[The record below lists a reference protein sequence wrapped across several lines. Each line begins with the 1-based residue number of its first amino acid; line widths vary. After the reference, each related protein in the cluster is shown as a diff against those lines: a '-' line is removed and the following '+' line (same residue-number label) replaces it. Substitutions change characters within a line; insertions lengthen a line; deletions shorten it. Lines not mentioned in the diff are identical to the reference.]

1 MARSPTPKAE
11 REREVAVLRQHLR
24 VLIDLAT
31 YASGG
36 SDLKAF
42 MDYVVTHASAALEI
56 DHVKVLRYRP
66 ERNDLLM
73 EVGTGWAPGV
83 VGSAAFATDMAS
95 PVGRAFQ
102 TGQPVKID
110 DFSTAP
116 DFRASEV
123 LRAHDI
129 VSLLNVPVSID
140 GAVWGVIEVDSTV
153 LRGFTTDTLQFMHAV
168 AALVGMAIRRMQ
180 DMASGETLA
189 TDRTRELLKR
199 DLMLREMQ
207 HRVKNNFQIILG
219 MVQLRKPS
227 LRTQSGRDAMD
238 QIANGIMA
246 MSLAHD
252 QLSPSRTG
260 EMLELGAYLKAL
272 TAAFVATMERI
283 LIEVKSDEVHV
294 TIEQALPLGL
304 IVNEL
309 ITNSIKHAFG
319 PDGGAI
325 RVELH
330 APSRQGFAT
339 LMVADNGRGLGQARS
354 DGSGWKLID
363 ALAAQARAELTRG
376 DTGRGT
382 STQLRFVPRG

>member
-1 MARSPTPKAE
+1 MS
-11 REREVAVLRQHLR
+11 VLRQHLR

-42 MDYVVTHASAALEI
+42 MDYVVTHVSAALEI
-56 DHVKVLRYRP
+56 DHVKVLRYRSD
-66 ERNDLLM
+66 RNDLLL
-73 EVGTGWAPGV
+73 EAGIGWAPGV

-123 LRAHDI
+123 LRTHGI

-153 LRGFTTDTLQFMHAV
+153 LRGFTADTLQFMHAV

-207 HRVKNNFQIILG
+207 HRVKNNFQVILG

-227 LRTQSGRDAMD
+227 LPVQAGRDAMD

-252 QLSPSRTG
+252 QLSPSRSG

-283 LIEVKSDEVHV
+283 LIEVKSDEVNV

-339 LMVADNGRGLGQARS
+339 LIVADNGRGLGQART
-354 DGSGWKLID
+354 DGSGLKLID
-363 ALAAQARAELTRG
+363 ALAAQARAELIRSDAG
-376 DTGRGT
+376 KGT

>member
-1 MARSPTPKAE
+1 M
-11 REREVAVLRQHLR
+11 
-24 VLIDLAT
+24 LIDLAT

-42 MDYVVTHASAALEI
+42 MDYVVTHVSAALEI
-56 DHVKVLRYRP
+56 DHVKVLRYRSD
-66 ERNDLLM
+66 RNDLLL
-73 EVGTGWAPGV
+73 EAGIGWAPGV

-123 LRAHDI
+123 LRTHGI

-153 LRGFTTDTLQFMHAV
+153 LRGFTADTLQFMHAV

-207 HRVKNNFQIILG
+207 HRVKNNFQVILG

-227 LRTQSGRDAMD
+227 LPVQAGRDAMD

-252 QLSPSRTG
+252 QLSPSRSG

-283 LIEVKSDEVHV
+283 LIEVKSDEVNV

-339 LMVADNGRGLGQARS
+339 LIVADNGRGLGQART
-354 DGSGWKLID
+354 DGSGLKLID
-363 ALAAQARAELTRG
+363 ALAAQARAELIRSDAG
-376 DTGRGT
+376 KGT

>member
-1 MARSPTPKAE
+1 MS
-11 REREVAVLRQHLR
+11 VLRQHLR

-42 MDYVVTHASAALEI
+42 MDYVVTHVSAALEI

-73 EVGTGWAPGV
+73 EAGTGWAPGV

-102 TGQPVKID
+102 TGQPVEID
-110 DFSTAP
+110 DFSAAP

-123 LRAHDI
+123 LRAHNI
-129 VSLLNVPVSID
+129 VSLLNVPISID
-140 GAVWGVIEVDSTV
+140 GAVWGVIEVDSAV
-153 LRGFTTDTLQFMHAV
+153 LRGFTADTLQFMHAV

-180 DMASGETLA
+180 DTASGETLA

-207 HRVKNNFQIILG
+207 HRVKNNFQVILG

-227 LRTQSGRDAMD
+227 LPTQVGRDAMD

-252 QLSPSRTG
+252 QLSPSRSG

-283 LIEVKSDEVHV
+283 LIEVKSDEVNV

-339 LMVADNGRGLGQARS
+339 LIVADNGRGLGQARS
-354 DGSGWKLID
+354 DGSGLKLTN
-363 ALAAQARAELTRG
+363 ALAAQARAELTRS
-376 DTGRGT
+376 DTGKGT